1 MSVESWNPAGVSVT
15 LTAAVVERLCRAAT
29 SLDAPG
35 YGLDPAEI
43 ADFAVFARDGGAGS
57 AVDWSARAEALDDE
71 QLVALIRLFTLAEMA
86 LSAWKGAERSPVIAL
101 AAQLKRRGALPA
113 GLTAWIRS
121 NSDNRFL
128 PYGSLLDR
136 L

>member
-1 MSVESWNPAGVSVT
+1 MSVESWNPVVASTT
-15 LTAAVVERLCRAAT
+15 LTAAVVERLVRAAT
-29 SLDAPG
+29 CLDVPG

-43 ADFAVFARDGGAGS
+43 EDLAVFARNGAAGS
-57 AVDWSARAEALDDE
+57 PVDWAAWAATLENE
-71 QLVALIRLFTLAEMA
+71 QLVALIRLFTVAEMA
-86 LSAWKGAERSPVIAL
+86 LPSWKGAERSPVIAL
-101 AAQLKRRGALPA
+101 AAQLKRRGAFPA
-113 GLTAWIRS
+113 GLTAWIRA